1 MFFGAL
7 RYYVS
12 PVIKKCCYYL
22 WYKYVNKDP
31 PYDIVQGLIA
41 IGSVFK
47 YQSSNPNIFVC
58 GILHRNECFSVKRL
72 IINEVNDLL
81 KSKCLVKKFHFIN
94 QSNGWT
100 LNNGAFDFS
109 LFYSDGLHLVEKGNL
124 ILRKSILKAT
134 DF

>member
-1 MFFGAL
+1 MSFGAP

-12 PVIKKCCYYL
+12 PVYHRLIKINL

-47 YQSSNPNIFVC
+47 NQRSNPNIFIC
-58 GILHRNECFSVKRL
+58 GIFPHDESFSVNRL
-72 IINEVNDLL
+72 IINEVNNLP
-81 KSKCLVKKFHFIN
+81 KSKCLVKSFYFIN

-100 LNNGAFDFS
+100 LNNGALDFL
-109 LFYSDGLHLVEKGNL
+109 LFYSKL
-124 ILRKSILKAT
+124 KSEIFNGKK
-134 DF
+134 